1 MRLKLLSSAACLTAA
16 IIWGFAF
23 SMQDYANRTLDPFSI
38 NMIRTYMAT
47 LALIPVVIA
56 FDRISRNGRKLFS
69 RDNKH
74 LFGFTKKEVVGGF
87 CCGFALA
94 VASCLQQW
102 GLAMPGTTAGSTAF
116 ITALYVVIVPVF
128 ARVLGRRQPFFVWIS
143 VLVATGGFYL
153 MNMTDGGF
161 SPSFGALLVLGSAIT
176 YACHVLTIDHF
187 VEGSDPIRLSM
198 VQFFSCATI
207 LLPISLFI
215 GRPTFE
221 GFVIAFPYVLYL
233 GVLSCGVAFTLQVVG
248 QKYAAP
254 AIACLLLS
262 LESVFGAVGGALIL
276 GERMGIFEILGAAT
290 VFGAILFSQIA
301 DILREKMRQK
311 HLREIGED
319 SII

>member
-1 MRLKLLSSAACLTAA
+1 MKLKLLSSAACLTAA

-47 LALIPVVIA
+47 LALIPVVML
-56 FDRISRNGRKLFS
+56 FDRVSHNGRKLFS
-69 RDNKH
+69 QKNRH
-74 LFGFTKKEVVGGF
+74 FFGFTKREVIGGF

-94 VASCLQQW
+94 IASCLQQA

-116 ITALYVVIVPVF
+116 ITALYVVIVPIF

-143 VLVATGGFYL
+143 VLAATAGFYL

-161 SPSFGALLVLGSAIT
+161 SPSFGALLVLCSAFT

-187 VEGSDPIRLSM
+187 VQGSDPIRLSM
-198 VQFFSCATI
+198 MQFLFCATL
-207 LLPISLFI
+207 LLPISLI
-215 GRPTFE
+215 VGKPTLE
-221 GFVIAFPYVLYL
+221 GIIIAFPYVLYL

-276 GERMGIFEILGAAT
+276 GERMGVFEILGAAT
-290 VFGAILFSQIA
+290 VFGAIIFSQVA
-301 DILREKMRQK
+301 DLLREKMHKK